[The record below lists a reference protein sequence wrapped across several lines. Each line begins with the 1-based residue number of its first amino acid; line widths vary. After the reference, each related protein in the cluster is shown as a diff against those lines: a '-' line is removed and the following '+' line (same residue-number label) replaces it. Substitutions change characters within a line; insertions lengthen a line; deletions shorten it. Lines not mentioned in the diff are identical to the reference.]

1 MDGVIHSFQSMGA
14 VDGPGLRYLVFLQGC
29 PLRCVYCHNPDT
41 WAFDAPSALRV
52 PAEQVVKQAL
62 RYRTYFK
69 NGGGVTVSGGEAL
82 CQWEF
87 VAELFERLHA
97 EGIHTALDTS
107 GIGGGLAGDGSL
119 AGGSDPAGDGS
130 LRDCGA
136 RRVLEHTDLVIC
148 DIKFPTEELYREKCR
163 GRLSEVLSF
172 LKLTEEMNIPL
183 WVRHVVVPELTDG
196 EENVRKVKELAKQF
210 KNLEK
215 IELLPFRKLCMAKY
229 EELGIEFPLK
239 DTEECTEGK
248 IRELR
253 GKILE

>member
-52 PAEQVVKQAL
+52 SAEQVVRQSL

-107 GIGGGLAGDGSL
+107 GIGGG
-119 AGGSDPAGDGS
+119 
-130 LRDCGA
+130 CGA

-172 LKLTEEMNIPL
+172 LRLTEEMNIPL
-183 WVRHVVVPELTDG
+183 WVRHVVVPGLTDG

>member
-62 RYRTYFK
+62 RSRTYFK

-119 AGGSDPAGDGS
+119 
-130 LRDCGA
+130 RDCGA

-172 LKLTEEMNIPL
+172 LKLTEEMGIPL
-183 WVRHVVVPELTDG
+183 WVRHVVVPGLTDG

>member
-119 AGGSDPAGDGS
+119 
-130 LRDCGA
+130 RDCGA

-172 LKLTEEMNIPL
+172 LKLTEEMGIPL
-183 WVRHVVVPELTDG
+183 WVRHVVVPGLTDG

-229 EELGIEFPLK
+229 EELGIGFPLK

>member
-29 PLRCVYCHNPDT
+29 PLRCRYCHNPDT

-119 AGGSDPAGDGS
+119 
-130 LRDCGA
+130 RDCGA

-172 LKLTEEMNIPL
+172 LKLTEEMGIPL
-183 WVRHVVVPELTDG
+183 WVRHVVVPGLTDG

>member
-29 PLRCVYCHNPDT
+29 PLRCAYCHNPDT

-107 GIGGGLAGDGSL
+107 GIGGGLAGDGS
-119 AGGSDPAGDGS
+119 P
-130 LRDCGA
+130 RDCGA

-183 WVRHVVVPELTDG
+183 WVRHVVVPGLTDG